1 MRFLLDEN
9 VERRIAEHLEA
20 TGHDVAQATSAGPAP
35 LSDHEVVRTA
45 LRPGR
50 ILVTR
55 DRDFGQLVFELGDTC
70 PTILLRFK
78 TNDPCRPFAGS
89 RRWPGSHPQRRASR
103 CDYSSPSARS
113 FSICSTCDLRVGR
126 SAFTTSQITERSSDK

>member
-20 TGHDVAQATSAGPAP
+20 TGHDVAQATSVGPAP

-55 DRDFGQLVFELGDTC
+55 NRDFGQLVFELGDTC
-70 PTILLRFK
+70 PTMLLRFK
-78 TNDPCRPFAGS
+78 TNEP
-89 RRWPGSHPQRRASR
+89 RRWFTALDTLLNDHAEELDCSFVTLTEQVARIRSLPGSQGSWAAPGF
-103 CDYSSPSARS
+103 DDPSS
-113 FSICSTCDLRVGR
+113 
-126 SAFTTSQITERSSDK
+126 